1 MPQSNKNDAVASQ
14 RKEQQELI
22 ELKRKKQEFENN
34 IENYEAPKPSDA
46 AVKQTFSSKIS
57 NFWFYWHYKLLAF
70 LIIAAILTVGV
81 HQCATRTKYDM
92 TVVVYFKHYLSS
104 RMIENIAEIAENYAE
119 DTNGDGEINVLVM
132 DCAIPDEER
141 ELETGRAKSTRLVA
155 QFQNKEA
162 IVYMVDDEALE
173 ELDTIAGGVFVDDSL
188 SLPDNNG
195 KSYQLNGSAFDA
207 AFDTIEFGYSKNFNY
222 HLIRR
227 VVDGT
232 QLEKKKDAAKYSE
245 QGDKF
250 IKAVMADPE
259 LKNKK

>member
-1 MPQSNKNDAVASQ
+1 
-14 RKEQQELI
+14 
-22 ELKRKKQEFENN
+22 
-34 IENYEAPKPSDA
+34 
-46 AVKQTFSSKIS
+46 
-57 NFWFYWHYKLLAF
+57 
-70 LIIAAILTVGV
+70 
-81 HQCATRTKYDM
+81 
-92 TVVVYFKHYLSS
+92 
-104 RMIENIAEIAENYAE
+104 
-119 DTNGDGEINVLVM
+119 
-132 DCAIPDEER
+132 
-141 ELETGRAKSTRLVA
+141 
-155 QFQNKEA
+155 
-162 IVYMVDDEALE
+162 MVDDEALE
-173 ELDTIAGGVFVDDSL
+173 DLDTIAGGVFVDDSL

-232 QLEKKKDAAKYSE
+232 QLEKKKDVAKYSE